1 MDALSQT
8 KTQLD
13 GAELP
18 ERFELIRQLGEGG
31 FGRVYAVN
39 DRARESLV
47 ALKMLSNASPKTIL
61 SFKDEF
67 RNLADLVHPNL
78 VTLYELYA
86 QQGSWFFTMELVRG
100 LDFLAYVRGHEF
112 LTAPKQNTVRAT
124 ADSLEADVPQTTEFE
139 EEDVFQDTIP
149 PLAGVG
155 LEEATADFGWF
166 MDESYDES
174 RLRDALGQLGSGIKA
189 LHDAGM
195 LHRDIKPSNVL
206 VREDG
211 HLLLLDFGL
220 ISQMTPSLT
229 LEHLQKARRNRG
241 GQFVGT
247 PHYMSP
253 EQAMGMTIGPASDWY
268 AVGAMLYEVL
278 TGRRPIEGGT
288 PLQILLRK
296 QSVRPAHV
304 LELASDAP
312 EDLAELCMRLLERQ
326 PASRAGYAEIVAT
339 LGQSPARTS
348 GMRRAVARSEARPF
362 VGRAQHLATMRRALE
377 RSSEGRAAAFVN
389 VIGPSGMGKSAL
401 VRQFLRSVSQD
412 SPDVLILEGR
422 CFENETVPYKAL
434 DQLVDWLSRYLE
446 LLPQEDLG
454 GFAEIE
460 GLSALVRLFP
470 SLERVPVIEDVVEGT
485 TALRDASQQRRLA
498 FEALRQCFQFL
509 GSDRQLLLYIDDVQW
524 GDEDSA
530 ALIEHVMR
538 APDAPPIL
546 LLTSFREE
554 DLETSPFLLAF
565 LEHQRQREDQVVVE
579 TLRVG
584 ALEEAEAAQ
593 LAQILLANEPDM
605 APPKEHL
612 DRIAQEAAGNP
623 LFIDELARYMRNH
636 SQPSSSLTELGE
648 VLYKRIVQLPESA
661 RRLLE
666 VISVAGQPLERQVA
680 RVLAKLEGE
689 EQSALALLRTELLV
703 RQSSDAISEG
713 LETYHA
719 RIRETVVSK
728 MDDGRRVGMHSDLAE
743 ALSEREGTD
752 PELVAR
758 HYIAAE
764 KSREAVPYLWR
775 AAEQAGGA
783 LAFERAARLWE
794 MTLEYG
800 EWSSAEVC
808 EINARHGEVL
818 GYLGR
823 GGASA
828 KAYLEARS
836 HAETRAHARQY
847 ERLAGEQLLRGGRF
861 EEGRQIL
868 EGLLEELRVRMP
880 RRGAFLLAE
889 LLALRA
895 RIAWR
900 GLSVKQIKEISEEK
914 RERLDLCWSAAQM
927 LSALDLKV
935 GAYFGALH
943 LLDALDSGD
952 PTHACLSL
960 ALEATHLSGSSRTR
974 ARGEELLKTARALV
988 ESEDVSTYA
997 EAFLCFGE
1005 GMSAYLGSDW
1015 RHGLERMQE
1024 AEHILE
1030 TRCQGVVWELDGAR
1044 LYQFFCMEMLGTLK
1058 PFVERLPRLLD
1069 EAVQRDDLLYTTNWK
1084 LWSYR
1089 GHLAND
1095 DPDRARRVL
1104 DGAIEAFGQESFLI
1118 QHLWHLVG
1126 AVNTA
1131 LYQEQPERAFAM
1143 LEDRRQA
1150 LKGSLLLQ
1158 NETIALFHDD
1168 LEQRT
1173 GLALM
1178 QATQD
1183 AREQK
1188 RARSHAERYMRA
1200 LEKSETP
1207 AAALLALMGNAQ
1219 LQWASGERKTC
1230 VNLLEEAEEKAR
1242 ALRCDLHLHA
1252 ILYWRASILGK
1263 SAEDSLKAA
1272 ERWFTE
1278 HGVINPRSMVRC
1290 LVPLFAT
1297 T

>member
-1 MDALSQT
+1 MDAPSPT

-13 GAELP
+13 GEDLP
-18 ERFELIRQLGEGG
+18 DRFELIRQLGEGG
-31 FGRVYAVN
+31 FGRVYAVR
-39 DRARESLV
+39 DRTRESLV
-47 ALKMLSNASPKTIL
+47 ALKMLNNASPKTIL

-86 QQGSWFFTMELVRG
+86 QQGRWFFTMELVRG

-112 LTAPKQNTVRAT
+112 PEAPRQNTVRAT
-124 ADSLEADVPQTTEFE
+124 ADSLEVDIPHTVEF
-139 EEDVFQDTIP
+139 EEDVFRDTVP
-149 PLAGVG
+149 PVESVG
-155 LEEATADFGWF
+155 LDEPTADFGWF
-166 MDESYDES
+166 MDESYEES

-206 VREDG
+206 VRSDG
-211 HLLLLDFGL
+211 HVLLLDFGL

-278 TGRRPIEGGT
+278 TGRRPVEGGT

-296 QSVRPAHV
+296 QSVRPPHV
-304 LELASDAP
+304 LELADDAP
-312 EDLAELCMRLLERQ
+312 EDLAELCMRLLARQ
-326 PASRAGYAEIVAT
+326 PASRAGYADIVAT

-348 GMRRAVARSEARPF
+348 GMRRAVSRSESRPF
-362 VGRAQHLATMRRALE
+362 VGRAQHLATMRLSLE
-377 RSSEGRAAAFVN
+377 RSSEERQAAFVN
-389 VIGPSGMGKSAL
+389 VVGPSGMGKSAL

-434 DQLVDWLSRYLE
+434 DQLVDWLGRYLE
-446 LLPQEDLG
+446 LLPPEDLD

-460 GLSALVRLFP
+460 GLSALARLFP
-470 SLERVPVIEDVVEGT
+470 SLERVPVIEAAVEAT
-485 TALRDASQQRRLA
+485 PALRDASQQRRLA

-554 DLETSPFLLAF
+554 DLETSPFLIAF
-565 LEHQRQREDQVVVE
+565 LEHQNQSSEQIRLE

-584 ALEEAEAAQ
+584 ALEDAEAAQ

-605 APPKEHL
+605 APPKAHL

-636 SQPSSSLTELGE
+636 SQPSSGLTELGE
-648 VLYKRIVQLPESA
+648 VLYKRIAQLPEGA

-666 VISVAGQPLERQVA
+666 VISVAGQPLERQIA
-680 RVLAKLEGE
+680 RALARLEGE

-703 RQSSDAISEG
+703 RQSSDASSEG

-719 RIRETVVSK
+719 RIRETVVSR
-728 MDDGRRVGMHSDLAE
+728 MDAELRVGMHSDLAQV
-743 ALSEREGTD
+743 LSEREGHD

-764 KSREAVPYLWR
+764 RSRDAVPYLWR
-775 AAEQAGGA
+775 AAEHASSV

-800 EWSSAEVC
+800 EWSAREKC
-808 EINARHGEVL
+808 EINARLGEVL

-823 GGASA
+823 GAASA
-828 KAYLEARS
+828 RAYQEARS
-836 HAETRAHARQY
+836 HAEDRALARQY

-861 EEGRQIL
+861 EEGREIL

-895 RIAWR
+895 RVAWR
-900 GLSVKQIKEISEEK
+900 GLAVKPSKEISDEK
-914 RERLDLCWSAAQM
+914 RERLDICWVAAQM
-927 LSALDLKV
+927 LSALDLKA

-952 PTHACLSL
+952 PSHACLSL
-960 ALEATHLSGSSRTR
+960 ALEATHLSGAARTR
-974 ARGEELLKTARALV
+974 ARGEELLKTGRQLV
-988 ESEDVSTYA
+988 EAEDVSSYA
-997 EAFLCFGE
+997 EAFLAFGE
-1005 GMSAYLGSDW
+1005 GMSAYLGADW
-1015 RHGLERMQE
+1015 RQGLERMRE

-1030 TRCQGVVWELDGAR
+1030 TRCQGVVWELDGSR
-1044 LYQFFCMEMLGTLK
+1044 LYQFFCLEMMGEFE
-1058 PFVERLPRLLD
+1058 PFVERLPHLLD
-1069 EAVQRDDLLYTTNWK
+1069 EALQRDDLLYTTNWK

-1104 DGAIEAFGQESFLI
+1104 DGAIEDFGQESFLI
-1118 QHLWHLVG
+1118 QHLWYMVG

-1131 LYQEQPERAFAM
+1131 LYQGQPERAFA
-1143 LEDRRQA
+1143 LLDERRQA

-1158 NETIALFHDD
+1158 NEMIAIFHDD
-1168 LEQRT
+1168 LEMRA
-1173 GLALM
+1173 GLACM
-1178 QATQD
+1178 NASQD

-1188 RARSHAERYMRA
+1188 KARSHAERYMRA
-1200 LEKSETP
+1200 LEKNNNP
-1207 AAALLALMGNAQ
+1207 LAGPLAALGSAQ
-1219 LQWASGERKTC
+1219 FAWASGERKTC
-1230 VNLLEEAEEKAR
+1230 VELLEQAEERAR
-1242 ALRCDLHLHA
+1242 ASRCDLHLHA
-1252 ILYWRASILGK
+1252 ILYWRAQILGK
-1263 SAEDSLKAA
+1263 SARASLSAA
-1272 ERWFTE
+1272 EQWFTE
-1278 HGVINPRSMVRC
+1278 HGVTNPRSMVCC
-1290 LVPLFAT
+1290 LIPLFAVT
-1297 T
+1297 